1 MDRAGQLFR
10 RQNYV
15 RSLNS
20 EIAENHISTILS
32 IMGENFHHSF
42 HKMAIS
48 PY

>member
-1 MDRAGQLFR
+1 MDRAGQLFQW
-10 RQNYV
+10 QNYAH
-15 RSLNS
+15 SLNC
-20 EIAENHISTILS
+20 EIAEIHISTILS